1 MTKASPKGRR
11 SRLVLEGVHE
21 DAMRETK
28 EYAAGIREDP
38 EKCPMFPVVN
48 RSNGAAETI
57 CYMQGYL
64 AGRLASAGKK
74 PTKRQME
81 AIRDDVLHDEGV
93 IDIVVGMQAP
103 SVPNPDGPVPCDY

>member
-1 MTKASPKGRR
+1 
-11 SRLVLEGVHE
+11 
-21 DAMRETK
+21 MRETK
-28 EYAAGIREDP
+28 EHAAGIRADP
-38 EKCPMFPVVN
+38 ERRPMLPVVN

-57 CYMQGYL
+57 CYMQGCL

-93 IDIVVGMQAP
+93 IDIVVGVQAP
-103 SVPNPDGPVPCDY
+103 SVPNPDGPVSCDR

>member
-1 MTKASPKGRR
+1 MAKANPKRR
-11 SRLVLEGVHE
+11 RPRLALEAAHK

-28 EYAAGIREDP
+28 EHAARIRKDP
-38 EKCPMFPVVN
+38 EACPTFPVVN

-74 PTKRQME
+74 PTKGQME
-81 AIRDDVLHDEGV
+81 AIRDDVLHDEAV
-93 IDIVVGMQAP
+93 IGIVVGMQAP

>member
-1 MTKASPKGRR
+1 MTKASPKGRLPR
-11 SRLVLEGVHE
+11 PVLEDAHK
-21 DAMRETK
+21 DAMRETR
-28 EYAAGIREDP
+28 EHAAEIRGDP
-38 EKCPMFPVVN
+38 EKCLTFPVVN

-57 CYMQGYL
+57 CYIQGYL